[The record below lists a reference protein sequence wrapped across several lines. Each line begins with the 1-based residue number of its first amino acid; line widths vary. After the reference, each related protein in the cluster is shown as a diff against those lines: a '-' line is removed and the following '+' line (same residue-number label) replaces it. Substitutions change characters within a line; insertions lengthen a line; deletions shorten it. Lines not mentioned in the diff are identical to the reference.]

1 MRQVSVD
8 TIKRILKEEVG
19 ESSIDKSIFNFLRRH
34 SKIDEKSFGDDLKV
48 KTLAF
53 NFNDEWYTF
62 TSFMSKKEIKNKML
76 RMLEDNDIIRL
87 GEYNPR
93 VLETDRQK
101 VVRTIKHFIDV
112 AM

>member
-62 TSFMSKKEIKNKML
+62 TSFMSKKEIKNKKRIAKVIL
-76 RMLEDNDIIRL
+76 IFNF
-87 GEYNPR
+87 
-93 VLETDRQK
+93 QK
-101 VVRTIKHFIDV
+101 PHKRTGIKI
-112 AM
+112 

>member
-1 MRQVSVD
+1 MGEMISD
-8 TIKRILKEEVG
+8 TIKRILKEEFD

-48 KTLAF
+48 KTLSF

>member
-1 MRQVSVD
+1 MGEMISD
-8 TIKRILKEEVG
+8 TIKRILKEEFD

-34 SKIDEKSFGDDLKV
+34 SKVDEKSFGDDLKV
-48 KTLAF
+48 KTLSF